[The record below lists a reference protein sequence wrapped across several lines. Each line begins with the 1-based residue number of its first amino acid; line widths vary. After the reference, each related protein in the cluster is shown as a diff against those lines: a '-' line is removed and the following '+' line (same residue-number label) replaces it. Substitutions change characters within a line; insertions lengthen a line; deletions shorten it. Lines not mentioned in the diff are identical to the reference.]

1 MKRIQGIIPIVI
13 ILTIA
18 AIPLYQQWQHYQ
30 ANRPDYDNP
39 TPSPRTSLA
48 PPTGESTSWQ
58 VVRVTDGDTIVV
70 HSGGQEERIRF
81 CGIDA
86 PEIQH
91 GSKAGQLLG
100 EQSKAYLQQLI
111 DETNGTVVLMA
122 TDRDRYG
129 RLVAEVFTVK
139 ANGEEKSLQNEMLL
153 AGMAYVYPQYV
164 SSCPNEQP
172 MRMAEAVAQQQ
183 HVGVWSREYQR
194 PWEFRHTNR

>member
-1 MKRIQGIIPIVI
+1 M
-13 ILTIA
+13 

-30 ANRPDYDNP
+30 TNRPDYDNP
-39 TPSPRTSLA
+39 NPSPKTSLA
-48 PPTGESTSWQ
+48 PPSGQSESWQ

-70 HSGGQEERIRF
+70 RSGGREERIRF

-91 GSKAGQLLG
+91 GSKAGQPLG
-100 EQSKAYLQQLI
+100 EQSQAYLQQLI
-111 DETNGTVVLMA
+111 EETNGTVVLME

-139 ANGEEKSLQNEMLL
+139 ADGEEKSLQDEMLM

-172 MRMAEAVAQQQ
+172 MRLAEAVAQQH
-183 HVGVWSREYQR
+183 HVGVWSGEYQR
-194 PWEFRHTNR
+194 PWEFRHANR